1 MRFGSAVMERL
12 MIIFDIITKYL
23 ETNQGRDN
31 YDLVNERLRFF
42 LLNGKIIF
50 TTYQQ
55 LNY

>member
-31 YDLVNERLRFF
+31 YDLVNKRLRFF